1 MSVKS
6 EMRVVYRTSAGR
18 CYFTKRAAFIR
29 EATARLQA
37 RREKEGISDRLEGGE
52 HVQDVFW
59 SADQM
64 EYFFRVAKRYYR
76 RYKKSVRGAKEK
88 TA

>member
-6 EMRVVYRTSAGR
+6 EIRVVYRTSVGR
-18 CYFTKRAAFIR
+18 CYLTKRAAFIR

-59 SADQM
+59 SVDQM
-64 EYFFRVAKRYYR
+64 EYFSRVAKRYYR
-76 RYKKSVRGAKEK
+76 RYKKSVRGGVERAS
-88 TA
+88 